1 MFLGAPSIDLREALE
16 GEEGFDV
23 NIVARIQGCPFPS
36 LVWHKA
42 PQDKPDD
49 KAAVQYDKHVNK
61 LVSDEKCTLLIQQSK
76 RDDSAIY
83 TLTATN
89 SLGTATKSIK
99 LSILGKSLNS
109 MISFF
114 PNLKLFIHLRG
125 KH

>member
-1 MFLGAPSIDLREALE
+1 MTLSYLLTFLLNLFFLGAPSIDLREALE
-16 GEEGFDV
+16 GAEGYDV

-76 RDDSAIY
+76 RGDSALY

-109 MISFF
+109 MI
-114 PNLKLFIHLRG
+114 
-125 KH
+125 